1 MDDIF
6 PALDHPPLAGTLSEP
21 QGTVHGA
28 VVIGSA
34 MGVPRAFYGAFT
46 EYLAEGGLA
55 TLRFDYRGIGGSLR
69 GSVRESDA
77 TMHAWGEQDL
87 AGALRFLRDRHPGI
101 PLLLVGHS
109 AGGQLFGLVPEPNQ
123 VRAML
128 AVGAQSGYWGNWRG
142 AGRLRMLFYWKV
154 LFPALTHALGYLPL
168 RSLTGGGDDVPPC
181 VALEWASWGRDPDYV
196 LSYARRKDGAR
207 GYARFTGSLRAL
219 AMADDPYAPRA
230 AVQAMLAFYP
240 AASRELL
247 YVEPTSVWARSI
259 GHFGFFQRRFR
270 DTLWSDARSWL
281 LSQASSQAAA

>member
-1 MDDIF
+1 MDVIL
-6 PALDHPPLAGTLSEP
+6 PALDHLPLAGTLTEP
-21 QGTVHGA
+21 QGQVRGA

-34 MGVPRAFYGAFT
+34 MGVTRGFYGAFAD
-46 EYLAEGGLA
+46 YLAEGGLA

-69 GSVRESDA
+69 GSLRESDA

-87 AGALRFLRDRHPGI
+87 AGALRFLRERYPGT

-123 VRAML
+123 VRA
-128 AVGAQSGYWGNWRG
+128 AFTVGAQSGYWGNWRG
-142 AGRLRMLFYWKV
+142 AGRLRMLFYWTA
-154 LFPALTHALGYLPL
+154 LFPSLTRALGYLPL
-168 RSLTGGGDDVPPC
+168 RRLTGGGENVPRG

-207 GYARFTGSLRAL
+207 GYASFTGRLRAV
-219 AMADDPYAPRA
+219 AIADDSYAPRT

-247 YVEPTSVWARSI
+247 YVEPASVGARSI

-270 DTLWSDARSWL
+270 DTFWSDARCWL
-281 LSQASSQAAA
+281 LSQAQSQAAA